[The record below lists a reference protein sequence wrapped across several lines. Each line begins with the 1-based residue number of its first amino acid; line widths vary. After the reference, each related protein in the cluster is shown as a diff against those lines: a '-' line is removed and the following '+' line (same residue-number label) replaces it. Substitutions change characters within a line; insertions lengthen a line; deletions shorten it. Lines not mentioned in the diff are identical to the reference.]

1 MALQSRLPVLL
12 GRHSNTK
19 QANQIVP
26 FARLFSLM
34 DIGHLVTED
43 CANRPKRHL
52 MKKTPLIKSRIAIF
66 RLRSSIAIQ
75 PHRAC
80 LRILAKSYDFLE

>member
-19 QANQIVP
+19 QANQIVL
-26 FARLFSLM
+26 FVRLFLLM

-52 MKKTPLIKSRIAIF
+52 IKKTPLIDYQWGYL
-66 RLRSSIAIQ
+66 LRVGKANLAALNLAS
-75 PHRAC
+75 PH
-80 LRILAKSYDFLE
+80 LQDSLMLAM